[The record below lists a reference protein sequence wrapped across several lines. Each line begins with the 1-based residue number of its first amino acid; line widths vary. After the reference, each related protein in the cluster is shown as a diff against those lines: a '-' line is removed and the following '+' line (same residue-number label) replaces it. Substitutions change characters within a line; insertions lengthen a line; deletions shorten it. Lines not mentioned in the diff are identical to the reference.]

1 MKILSQ
7 NYKTLIRNLTIYFVL
22 LKFKKYILENS
33 VVVLRYIVE
42 ILNFRHKIID
52 LYNIY
57 YYSLTLEMIN
67 DI

>member
-57 YYSLTLEMIN
+57 YYRLTLEMIN